1 MSNQAFATPSTAAAE
16 VLRVHWDHQLPV
28 RVDTIAS
35 RMGVLLQPQQNMG
48 WSGHYFSAEDASNSS
63 NRPLIIFNTNDS
75 ATRQRFTIAH
85 ELGHHVLGHGTSPRD
100 TSNAFSSSNA
110 NWKERA
116 ANQFA
121 AELLMPAD
129 VIQLALSRGYSSV
142 ESLANLF
149 GVSPAAMGYRMINLG
164 LSQ

>member
-16 VLRVHWDHQLPV
+16 VLRTYWDHQLPV

-35 RMGVLLQPQQNMG
+35 KMGLGLQPQKNMG
-48 WSGHYFSAEDASNSS
+48 WSGHYFAVDDPKNSTG
-63 NRPLIIFNTNDS
+63 RPWIIFNVNDS
-75 ATRQRFTIAH
+75 APRQRFTIAH

-100 TSNAFSSSNA
+100 TSNMLTSSTG

-121 AELLMPAD
+121 AEILMPAD
-129 VIQLALSRGYSSV
+129 VIRLALGRGYSTV
-142 ESLANLF
+142 PQLANLF
-149 GVSPAAMGYRMINLG
+149 GVSQAAMGYRMINLG